1 MNHAKQKVIL
11 FGVGEGGKNGFKYLK
26 RSCDVI
32 GFVDND
38 KRKQGGTFLGLPVH
52 APDTLTTLEYDRIV
66 ICSMYVDE
74 IQDQL
79 NLQLEIPFEKID
91 VLDPDIRLYGPGN
104 LVGCILTA
112 LGLLVGIGFGIYR
125 LITWIVT

>member
-1 MNHAKQKVIL
+1 M
-11 FGVGEGGKNGFKYLK
+11 
-26 RSCDVI
+26 I

-38 KRKQGGTFLGLPVH
+38 QRKQGGTYLGLPVH
-52 APDTLTTLEYDRIV
+52 APEALKTLEYDRIV

-104 LVGCILTA
+104 LVGCILVAAA
-112 LGLLVGIGFGIYR
+112 LLAGTGYGIYR
-125 LITWIVT
+125 LIAWIAG